1 MPATVLSGASGAFA
15 YKPASTSGTFAP
27 ANVVFA
33 SAEITIETYRNFKVG
48 DPVKFAIYNPQGGA
62 VTGTNTLPAGLTAGT
77 VYYVF
82 SYVPA
87 TGVLKVSATLG
98 GTSVTLTTAGTAAS
112 PNEFRV
118 DYADYAL
125 VAQVRDW
132 TFEITRS
139 EIDVTTI
146 GQTPGQ
152 YAPFK
157 NYITG
162 FADGTGSATV
172 YMTDEDS
179 AFANRMIEDV
189 LQRNQV
195 GASVRLYVDR
205 VVSSGTTT
213 DETKSRSIAMDVV
226 LTSASMNVNPDDAIS
241 VSINF
246 RPAGAP
252 TIDLSQV

>member
-1 MPATVLSGASGAFA
+1 MPATVLSGTSGAFS
-15 YKPASTSGTFAP
+15 YKPAGTTGTFVP
-27 ANVVFA
+27 AGVSTANN
-33 SAEITIETYRNFKVG
+33 EITVEQYLNLKVG
-48 DPVKFAIYNPQGGA
+48 DPVKFAVYNVNGGTVA
-62 VTGTNTLPAGLTAGT
+62 GTLPAPLAAGT
-77 VYYVF
+77 TYYVIA
-82 SYVPA
+82 YAPT
-87 TGVLKVSATLG
+87 TGILKVSTTLG
-98 GTSVTLTTAGTAAS
+98 GSSVTLTTAGTAVS

-118 DYADYAL
+118 DYADYSL

-146 GQTPGQ
+146 GQAPGQ

-172 YMTDEDS
+172 YMTDEDT
-179 AFANRMIEDV
+179 ALANRMIEDV

-195 GASVRLYVDR
+195 GAAVRLYIDR
-205 VVSSGTTT
+205 IVSSGTTT
-213 DETKSRSIAMDVV
+213 DETKSRSVSMDVV
-226 LTSASMNVNPDDAIS
+226 LTSASLNVNPDDAIS

-246 RPAGAP
+246 RPTGNP
-252 TIDLSQV
+252 SIDLTQS